1 MGADIYLNIRDFIS
15 DLIPL
20 DTDLLSLEINTAFR
34 DLYLDGDL

>member
-1 MGADIYLNIRDFIS
+1 MEAEKYLNVRDFIC

-20 DTDLLSLEINTAFR
+20 DTDLLSLEINSAFR